1 MKIGRHVKL
10 VLPFRCDM
18 SFNSRDQ
25 FTGYDDLKEV
35 ADSAKNQYTCNW
47 TCLSTLLRFLHLLLS
62 PISSGKLP
70 DLSDFRLIFGTFP
83 ISDTSLD

>member
-35 ADSAKNQYTCNW
+35 ADNAENLYTCIW
-47 TCLSTLLRFLHLLLS
+47 TRLSTLLRFLHLLLS

-70 DLSDFRLIFGTFP
+70 DLSDFCLIFGTFP

>member
-25 FTGYDDLKEV
+25 FTGYDDLKDV

-47 TCLSTLLRFLHLLLS
+47 A
-62 PISSGKLP
+62 
-70 DLSDFRLIFGTFP
+70 
-83 ISDTSLD
+83 